1 MGDEFVFW
9 TAENS
14 SVKPSI
20 QMPALPEGFGW
31 DMSQVT
37 AQSGKVVVSDHTGLD
52 NIAAD
57 TEVHCVIV
65 SVSGIVL
72 RDVTTTAANVR
83 NICKELGAG
92 TYVVTYSTSDFEVS
106 EKLVVK

>member
-1 MGDEFVFW
+1 M
-9 TAENS
+9 
-14 SVKPSI
+14 
-20 QMPALPEGFGW
+20 
-31 DMSQVT
+31 
-37 AQSGKVVVSDHTGLD
+37 
-52 NIAAD
+52 
-57 TEVHCVIV
+57 IV